1 MFILKEVIKNILVL
15 VSGHYVC
22 NIQLISRVNVQVITI
37 FSPYILFFFSL
48 PVFIPCVYSQWKSVQ
63 AISSARGGPTYSS
76 ASQSSPWKQSWQWR
90 SLAALGHAPRTGDT
104 HCPWK
109 CQFSSPQSRRSCRGG
124 ARCLTRALSS
134 ASNRARHFQNNCW

>member
-48 PVFIPCVYSQWKSVQ
+48 PVFIPCVYSQ
-63 AISSARGGPTYSS
+63 
-76 ASQSSPWKQSWQWR
+76 
-90 SLAALGHAPRTGDT
+90 
-104 HCPWK
+104 
-109 CQFSSPQSRRSCRGG
+109 
-124 ARCLTRALSS
+124 
-134 ASNRARHFQNNCW
+134 